1 MASFF
6 VFFFFFFLFCFCMW
20 NLKKVGSST
29 TFNPCMRSPIC
40 VHAACSSDRV
50 LPAGSKQQV
59 TAWPRLQTPSSREGG
74 QNTGRKLEPF
84 GEWLQFVVISA
95 NKIVILSMTGPKIGY
110 NFGERRK
117 AFILLLGS
125 FPAPRLRSAF
135 QHNKLCRQ
143 CTAANAQP
151 GGN

>member
-6 VFFFFFFLFCFCMW
+6 VFFFLFCFCTG
-20 NLKKVGSST
+20 NLKKMGSST
-29 TFNPCMRSPIC
+29 TFNPCTRSPIC
-40 VHAACSSDRV
+40 VHAPCSSDRV
-50 LPAGSKQQV
+50 FPASSKQQV
-59 TAWPRLQTPSSREGG
+59 TAWSRLQTPSPREGG
-74 QNTGRKLEPF
+74 QNTGRKLQPF

-95 NKIVILSMTGPKIGY
+95 NKIVILSMTRPKIGY

-125 FPAPRLRSAF
+125 FPAQQLRSAF
-135 QHNKLCRQ
+135 QNNKLCWQ
-143 CTAANAQP
+143 CMAANAQL